1 MRVSGGLNNAGISNL
16 YNTLYQGKIAMY
28 NNKLS
33 RDFFPVNNA
42 QGQGS
47 LSTNSLQYINDIK
60 SAASELS
67 SALKDLSGPA
77 FSQRSMVSS
86 NNDVMTVSYNGNNL
100 AGMSDMRVKVD
111 QVAAGQVNE
120 GSRLSSQALYSGERG
135 VNRFEIQTGGKTTQL
150 SINVAAG
157 DSNRDVQNKMAT
169 AINNAGLGLKA
180 TVETDSATNTSML
193 RIESANVGTNERN
206 AFTITDRTGNAT
218 SMTGANDVSRE
229 RQDAIY
235 SVNGGPT
242 QTSQSNTINLGNGLT
257 ATLKTASDEEISIV
271 RGKDAN
277 SAISSVQSMVRSFNN
292 LFTSAVSNVADPK
305 AQNLSSRMINI
316 SSAYSRALSE
326 IGISFDAGGRMTIN
340 NVKLNQAAESG
351 RLEQF
356 FMENR
361 GKNFGFSAMM
371 GRLSDNVSSNTSNFV
386 SNSIFGSS
394 VNEGTSYSGLGNL
407 ISFNSMNSGSIL
419 DFIL

>member
-1 MRVSGGLNNAGISNL
+1 MRISGGLNKAGISSL
-16 YNTLYQGKIAMY
+16 YNTLYQGKVAMH

-33 RDFFPVNNA
+33 REFFPANNA
-42 QGQGS
+42 QGAGAFS
-47 LSTNSLQYINDIK
+47 ANSMQYITDIK
-60 SAASELS
+60 SASSELS
-67 SALKDLSGPA
+67 AALKDLSGPA
-77 FSQRSMVSS
+77 FSQRTMVSS
-86 NNDVMTVSYNGNNL
+86 NTDVMTVNYNGNNL
-100 AGMSDMRVKVD
+100 GSMKDMQVKVD
-111 QVAAGQVNE
+111 QVAAGQLNE
-120 GSRLSSQALYSGERG
+120 GSRLSSSALYSGDRG
-135 VNRFEIQTGGKTTQL
+135 TNRFEIQTGGKTTQL
-150 SINVAAG
+150 SINVSAG

-169 AINNAGLGLKA
+169 AINNAGLGLRA

-193 RIESANVGTNERN
+193 RVESVNVGTNERN